1 MIFFTFRSYYNTILR
16 EFTQSGITKLPGKQ
30 EVIVMENIAILKRT
44 QELLEE
50 VPLGGKDVDS
60 KVRHLL
66 KSEYLRRL
74 SQYRRADV
82 LLTQKYGMSFD
93 EFISR
98 RIVRERG
105 YGWDVESDA
114 MEWETAISGMKTMRR
129 NIEELQVEGRT
140 S

>member
-1 MIFFTFRSYYNTILR
+1 MGNT
-16 EFTQSGITKLPGKQ
+16 
-30 EVIVMENIAILKRT
+30 AILKRT

-50 VPLGGKDVDS
+50 APLGGKDVDS

-66 KSEYLRRL
+66 RAEYLRRL

-93 EFISR
+93 KFISS
-98 RIVRERG
+98 RIVREKG
-105 YGWDVESDA
+105 YDWDVESDA

-129 NIEELQVEGRT
+129 NIEELQEEGYV
-140 S
+140 

>member
-1 MIFFTFRSYYNTILR
+1 
-16 EFTQSGITKLPGKQ
+16 
-30 EVIVMENIAILKRT
+30 MENIAILKRT

-50 VPLGGKDVDS
+50 VPFGGKDVDS
-60 KVRHLL
+60 KERHLL
-66 KSEYLRRL
+66 RSEYLRRL
-74 SQYRRADV
+74 SQNRRVDV

-114 MEWETAISGMKTMRR
+114 MEWETAISGMQTMRR
-129 NIEELQVEGRT
+129 NIEELQAEGHV
-140 S
+140 

>member
-1 MIFFTFRSYYNTILR
+1 MGNT
-16 EFTQSGITKLPGKQ
+16 
-30 EVIVMENIAILKRT
+30 AILKRT

-50 VPLGGKDVDS
+50 VSLGGKDVDS

-66 KSEYLRRL
+66 RSEYLRRL
-74 SQYRRADV
+74 SQYRRVDI
-82 LLTQKYGMSFD
+82 LLTQKYEMSFD

-114 MEWETAISGMKTMRR
+114 MEWETAIGGMKTMRR
-129 NIEELQVEGRT
+129 NIEELREEGHA
-140 S
+140 

>member
-1 MIFFTFRSYYNTILR
+1 
-16 EFTQSGITKLPGKQ
+16 
-30 EVIVMENIAILKRT
+30 MENIAILKRT

-66 KSEYLRRL
+66 RAEYLRRL
-74 SQYRRADV
+74 SRYRRVDV

-105 YGWDVESDA
+105 YAWDVESDA

-129 NIEELQVEGRT
+129 NIEELQEGGHV
-140 S
+140 

>member
-1 MIFFTFRSYYNTILR
+1 M
-16 EFTQSGITKLPGKQ
+16 G
-30 EVIVMENIAILKRT
+30 NIAILKRT

-66 KSEYLRRL
+66 RSEYLRRL

-114 MEWETAISGMKTMRR
+114 MEWETAVSGIKTMRR
-129 NIEELQVEGRT
+129 NIEELQEMKLPKSRLIGYATATTGLGVIALTRM

>member
-1 MIFFTFRSYYNTILR
+1 
-16 EFTQSGITKLPGKQ
+16 
-30 EVIVMENIAILKRT
+30 MENIAILKRT
-44 QELLEE
+44 QELLEK

-66 KSEYLRRL
+66 RAEYLRRI

-105 YGWDVESDA
+105 YDWNVESDA

-129 NIEELQVEGRT
+129 NMRM
-140 S
+140 

>member
-1 MIFFTFRSYYNTILR
+1 MTGNT
-16 EFTQSGITKLPGKQ
+16 
-30 EVIVMENIAILKRT
+30 AILKRT

-66 KSEYLRRL
+66 RAEYLRRL
-74 SQYRRADV
+74 SQYRRVDV
-82 LLTQKYGMSFD
+82 LLTQKYEMSFD

-98 RIVRERG
+98 GIVRERR

-129 NIEELQVEGRT
+129 NIEELQEEGHV
-140 S
+140 